1 MAGIEM
7 DPQTSTFESSPT
19 ADTFRQSANDRFRPI
34 APYWHT
40 AVLVVV
46 LVGIGLLAAWGMQH
60 APAPTGGPLP
70 QYLQTIIM
78 QWVLFGFVVFGL
90 RRKGTS
96 VAEVMGK
103 PWRNFDDALIDVAL
117 ASGVFVASLAVRAA
131 IVMAVMKVTGTTPSM
146 HDALKSV
153 ERLVPRT
160 PAEIAVAI
168 LLALTAGFVEE
179 FIFRGYLQ
187 RQFAAMTK
195 NIWLGIVLSLAVFFV
210 GHLYQGLTLQ
220 LGFVVL
226 LGLALGVLAHW
237 RRNLRPG
244 ILLHAGQDVIS
255 MLFLS
260 FFARALTR

>member
-1 MAGIEM
+1 MTGIRME
-7 DPQTSTFESSPT
+7 PTSIAESKPSADLASPSS
-19 ADTFRQSANDRFRPI
+19 QVIYEPI

-40 AVLVVV
+40 AVLVLV
-46 LVGIGLLAAWGMQH
+46 LLGIGVLAAWGMQH
-60 APAPTGGPLP
+60 APAPESGPLP

-78 QWVLFGFVVFGL
+78 QWLLLGFVIFGL
-90 RRKGTS
+90 RRSGTS
-96 VAEVMGK
+96 IAEVMGK
-103 PWRNFDDALIDVAL
+103 SWRSFDDVLIDMAL

-131 IVMAVMKVTGTTPSM
+131 IVLVIIKATGATPSLN
-146 HDALKSV
+146 DAMKSV

-160 PAEIAVAI
+160 PAEIAVAM

-187 RQFAAMTK
+187 RQFAALTK
-195 NIWLGIVLSLAVFFV
+195 NIWLGILLSLAVFFV
-210 GHLYQGLTLQ
+210 GHLYQGFTLQ
-220 LGFVVL
+220 LGFVAL

-244 ILLHAGQDVIS
+244 ILLHAGQDMIS

-260 FFARALTR
+260 FFAKALTR